1 MVCLLHA
8 RVDRR
13 VQCFALCQI
22 FLALIVKFFYFFVEF
37 LLLRLKFAVLFDEAV
52 EFLLEFVGYFVCATD
67 ESFLSENGHL
77 ALELRG
83 DDFDVLFELLLV

>member
-1 MVCLLHA
+1 M
-8 RVDRR
+8 
-13 VQCFALCQI
+13 
-22 FLALIVKFFYFFVEF
+22 
-37 LLLRLKFAVLFDEAV
+37 RLKFAVLFDEAV